1 MPSPVVHLRETD
13 KTKNGYGYI
22 INIMLISALVGMC
35 IKIFFGNS
43 TSADGTFGRANSAI
57 WGYSVVGL
65 SILTIMF
72 VSYAIH
78 NKVSIIE
85 KKGASG
91 IIDFIK
97 GFLTSSGPAMLTI
110 IILFWIVNLN
120 VDYFS
125 RINRGQVASEYYQL
139 SAGTSFLF
147 VFQIILLFQ
156 YLKSYIQLK
165 TGTSTDPDAAITQ
178 TRLSFATYFV
188 TIINMVVVIMMT
200 IILKF
205 FSTDG

>member
-125 RINRGQVASEYYQL
+125 RINKGQVASEYYQL

-147 VFQIILLFQ
+147 IFQIILLFQ
-156 YLKSYIQLK
+156 YLKSYIQIK

>member
-125 RINRGQVASEYYQL
+125 RINKGQVASEYYQL

-147 VFQIILLFQ
+147 IFQIILLFQ

>member
-125 RINRGQVASEYYQL
+125 RINKGQVASEYYQL

>member
-1 MPSPVVHLRETD
+1 
-13 KTKNGYGYI
+13 
-22 INIMLISALVGMC
+22 MLISALVGMC

-91 IIDFIK
+91 IIDFKK

-125 RINRGQVASEYYQL
+125 RINKGQVASEYYQL

-156 YLKSYIQLK
+156 YLKSY
-165 TGTSTDPDAAITQ
+165 
-178 TRLSFATYFV
+178 Y
-188 TIINMVVVIMMT
+188 
-200 IILKF
+200 
-205 FSTDG
+205 

>member
-125 RINRGQVASEYYQL
+125 RINKGQVASEYYQL

-165 TGTSTDPDAAITQ
+165 TGTATDPDAAITQ

>member
-22 INIMLISALVGMC
+22 INVMLISALLGMC

-43 TSADGTFGRANSAI
+43 TSVDGTFGRANSAI

-125 RINRGQVASEYYQL
+125 RINKGQVASEYYQL

-147 VFQIILLFQ
+147 IFQIILLFQ